1 MATVFFPPAKNKIA
15 VNPQPVPNSTPKVIT
30 PAVPQIGAKIE
41 KKSKKELK
49 QQVSLESGTTT
60 PSAKVTK
67 KTNTKSAKA
76 CDKAGSRKQSSE
88 DIEETKIDEDAT
100 RTKLVSSNNAKL
112 TKAAVEASNL
122 LKVQKKK
129 NTKKSTTD
137 EIASITK
144 STKDMSLSLSNEKVK
159 KEKKKVKAPKYEY
172 ADPNYKVN
180 KFDLLDL
187 DDDEDYYL
195 ETSSDDEDS
204 VTNVVAAKPFLSSK
218 NSVAKAQA
226 SKSTKE
232 NQPINDASKKTS
244 ITSTNSKSSAVKAEK
259 PSAKEKATPLNQKS
273 QNIATP
279 ALPTVSV
286 NSKAQELEG
295 LSKKQK
301 KKKLVE
307 HQRQEVKESI
317 DNSVNK
323 AEKMAKSLNDS
334 MSRLHLNS
342 DTTIELVKDTKQY
355 GNQVWLNKK
364 TLLPM
369 IFFLMRVYMYL
380 MKYFYFY
387 EKGAVNVSI
396 MDQLNRG
403 VKVEGLMLPPG
414 ITLTRVD
421 PSTAESLR
429 AKKESIGMV

>member
-49 QQVSLESGTTT
+49 QQVTLESGTTT
-60 PSAKVTK
+60 PSAKITK
-67 KTNTKSAKA
+67 KTNTKSVKA

-88 DIEETKIDEDAT
+88 DIKETKIDEDAT

-129 NTKKSTTD
+129 NAKKSTTE

-144 STKDMSLSLSNEKVK
+144 STKDMSLSLSNEKAK

-204 VTNVVAAKPFLSSK
+204 VTNVVATKPFLASK

-259 PSAKEKATPLNQKS
+259 LSAKEKATPLYQKS
-273 QNIATP
+273 QNTATH

-286 NSKAQELEG
+286 NSKAQEHEG

-307 HQRQEVKESI
+307 HQKQEVKELI

-369 IFFLMRVYMYL
+369 MFFSSVYTC
-380 MKYFYFY
+380 
-387 EKGAVNVSI
+387 I
-396 MDQLNRG
+396 
-403 VKVEGLMLPPG
+403 
-414 ITLTRVD
+414 
-421 PSTAESLR
+421 
-429 AKKESIGMV
+429 